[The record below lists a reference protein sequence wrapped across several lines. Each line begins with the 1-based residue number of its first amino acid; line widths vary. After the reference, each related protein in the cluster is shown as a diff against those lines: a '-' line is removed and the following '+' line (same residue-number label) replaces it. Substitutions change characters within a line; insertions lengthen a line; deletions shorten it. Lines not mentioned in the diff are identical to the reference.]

1 MQATV
6 KIYVIGIGFRPLDK
20 RAQETVRGAD
30 VILASKRHFEI
41 FRGLEVFETVRDK
54 VIVNSKLEE
63 VFDFIKAAISNP
75 QSEIKNIVFLA
86 SGDPLFFGIG
96 KKMISEFGKEA
107 VEIMPDLS
115 SIQLAFA
122 RIKEAW
128 DNVLLVSVHGGPDQD
143 KRRALKYN
151 IEDIPLL
158 LERHHKIA
166 MLTDKI
172 NNPSV
177 IAKEFLKPSALRL
190 TPSSF
195 RLYVCEKIGYPEEK
209 ITEGSPEDIA
219 ASSFADPNVVIIQKL
234 FQQSANSRSA
244 NSRGSNHGAAVSPQP
259 SAFGLR
265 ETDIIHSRGLITKDE
280 VRAVT
285 IHKLQLPVNAVFWD
299 IGAGSGSISI
309 EIARLYPLL
318 KVFAIERDE
327 EQIENIKKNRI
338 KFDIRNIEIIQGEAP
353 EALSGLPVPDR
364 VFIGGSGKRLTNIIK
379 FVATLDVRL
388 IVINAATI
396 ETLTEALQ
404 ALENNGFNAEI
415 SEISVSRSKNLAGRK
430 QMEALNPVFIIT
442 GEQVGA

>member
-20 RAQETVRGAD
+20 RAQETVHGAD
-30 VILASKRHFEI
+30 VILASKRQFEI
-41 FRGLEVFETVRDK
+41 FREIEGFDKVKDK

-63 VFDFIKAAISNP
+63 VFNFINDSIKNP
-75 QSEIKNIVFLA
+75 QSGIKNIVFLA

-96 KKMISEFGKEA
+96 KRMIAEFGKEA

-128 DNVLLVSVHGGPDQD
+128 DNVLLVSVHGGPDPD

-166 MLTDKI
+166 ILTDKV
-172 NNPSV
+172 NHPSV

-195 RLYVCEKIGYPEEK
+195 RLYVCERLGYADEK
-209 ITEGSPEDIA
+209 ITEGSAEDIA
-219 ASSFADPNVVIIQKL
+219 ASSFSEPNVVIIKKL
-234 FQQSANSRSA
+234 LQQSANSRSD
-244 NSRGSNHGAAVSPQP
+244 GAALCPLP

-285 IHKLQLPVNAVFWD
+285 IHKLQLPLNAVFWD
-299 IGAGSGSISI
+299 IGAGSGSVSI
-309 EIARLYPLL
+309 EIARLHPLI
-318 KVFAIERDE
+318 KVFAIERDG
-327 EQIENIKKNRI
+327 EQIENIKKNMI
-338 KFDIRNIEIIQGEAP
+338 KFDTRNIEIIQGEAP
-353 EALSGLPVPDR
+353 EALSSLPAPDR
-364 VFIGGSGKRLTNIIK
+364 VFIGGSGKRLADIIK
-379 FVATLDVRL
+379 FVSDMPVEI

-396 ETLTEALQ
+396 ETLNEAIQ
-404 ALENNGFNAEI
+404 ALESNGFVAEI

-442 GEQVGA
+442 GGRVGD